1 MDPSLTSQVKLK
13 DSMYKHEV
21 IKMMWDMHGMVLG
34 IFYLLAV
41 LFLILGILAF
51 AKYLLKG

>member
-13 DSMYKHEV
+13 NSMYKHEV
-21 IKMMWDMHGMVLG
+21 IKMMWDMHGMGLG

>member
-1 MDPSLTSQVKLK
+1 M
-13 DSMYKHEV
+13 
-21 IKMMWDMHGMVLG
+21 KMMWDMHGMGWGMV
-34 IFYLLAV
+34 IIYLLAV

>member
-1 MDPSLTSQVKLK
+1 
-13 DSMYKHEV
+13 
-21 IKMMWDMHGMVLG
+21 MMWDMHGMGWGMG
-34 IFYLLAV
+34 IIYLLVV